1 MKRTLSVLIIVISL
15 MLLLHGL
22 AYSSSQ
28 NLQLPDKRISYSP
41 SSGEILN
48 LKLLGAKSANLSIN
62 GVDITISSLHSI
74 NLDYNSSGYLIQ
86 TFGSGYLLE
95 VTVKI
100 SFLIKSIYETVGAT
114 GVFLGLILL
123 TFDIKLWRKIK

>member
-74 NLDYNSSGYLIQ
+74 NLDYNSSEYLIQ